1 MASLQDFMSHVTRS
15 QLMTAGE
22 IERALADFERAPEDD
37 AGVRFARQLIAQKK
51 LTTYQARKLLNGAI
65 RGFFL
70 GGYRILRPLGEGGMG
85 KVFLAEKEGTADL
98 VAIKVRPPKK
108 AAEEEQAIQRFR
120 REMDLSRRVN
130 HPNLARTIDVGR
142 DDDVYFMI
150 LEYIPGVSLY
160 QAVREDGGGPLRV
173 TDAAR
178 FFIKVLDGLE
188 AAHRA
193 GLVHRD
199 LKPSNI
205 MITPDGDA
213 RVLDLGLARATEDNS
228 PPLTRPNLV
237 VGTLDYISPE
247 QIVNASSADCRSD
260 LYSIGCTLYFT
271 LAGRPPFDGGE
282 IINKIFK
289 QRMED
294 PEPLE
299 RVSRGVPAAFAAIVK
314 KLMAKNPEERYQNCE
329 ELKADLRR
337 WTDPA
342 KVRAILGA
350 EAEAA
355 RVFRPPPP
363 TLFDDDLRLLTEPA
377 SEKSGFSIRDFG
389 DAEPSAPPW
398 QRPAPP
404 GLVAAI
410 IRPAGRPSNSPTSQR
425 PRGSQEESN
434 WLTKF
439 IAVVVIAGL
448 AAILAIT
455 LLK

>member
-1 MASLQDFMSHVTRS
+1 MASLNEFVRHITRS
-15 QLMTAGE
+15 RLMTTAE
-22 IERALADFERAPEDD
+22 INAALEEFDSSPEED
-37 AGVRFARQLIAQKK
+37 AAVRFARILIAQKK
-51 LTTYQARKLLNGAI
+51 LTTYQARKLLGGAI

-85 KVFLAEKEGTADL
+85 KVFLAEKEGTTDL
-98 VAIKVRPPKK
+98 VAIKVLPPKK
-108 AAEEEQAIQRFR
+108 AAEEDHALQRFR
-120 REMDLSRRVN
+120 REMDLSRRVR

-150 LEYIPGVSLY
+150 LEYIPGESLY
-160 QAVREDGGGPLRV
+160 QAVKEDGGPMRV

-178 FFIKVLDGLE
+178 LFIKVLDGLE
-188 AAHRA
+188 AAHRG

-213 RVLDLGLARATEDNS
+213 RVLDLGLARAVEDDS

-247 QIVNASSADCRSD
+247 QLVNASSADARSD
-260 LYSIGCTLYFT
+260 LYSIGCSIYFT
-271 LAGRPPFDGGE
+271 LAGRPPFDGGDLV
-282 IINKIFK
+282 NKIFK

-299 RVSRGVPAAFAAIVK
+299 RVARGVPAAFAAIVK
-314 KLMAKNPEERYQNCE
+314 KLMAKKPEERYQNCA
-329 ELKADLRR
+329 ELRSDLAR

-342 KVRAILGA
+342 KVRSILGS

-355 RVFRPPPP
+355 RAFRLPPPS
-363 TLFDDDLRLLTEPA
+363 LFDDDLRLLAEP
-377 SEKSGFSIRDFG
+377 SSDGSGFSIRDFG
-389 DAEPSAPPW
+389 DAEPSAAPW

-404 GLVAAI
+404 GPVAAI
-410 IRPAGRPSNSPTSQR
+410 LRPASRSSQPGAAYAR
-425 PRGSQEESN
+425 ESN
-434 WLTKF
+434 WFPKV
-439 IAVVVIAGL
+439 IAAVVILGL
-448 AAILAIT
+448 LAILAIM